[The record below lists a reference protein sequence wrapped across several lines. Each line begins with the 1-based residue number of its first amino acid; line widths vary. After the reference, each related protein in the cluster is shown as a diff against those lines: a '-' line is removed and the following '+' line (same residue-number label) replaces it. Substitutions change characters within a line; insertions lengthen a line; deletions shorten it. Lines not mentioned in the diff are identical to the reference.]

1 MSADLFGFEP
11 PRAKFTDIR
20 NQRESIA
27 EEKARLC
34 MELNELCRTP
44 PRSLGAASI
53 QAIHAWRVEH
63 KAALKTLCAKD
74 ASRQQLRAAINS
86 MRRFK

>member
-44 PRSLGAASI
+44 PPLARRSVNPGNSRLARRAQGCAQDAMRQGCKSAAAPGCH
-53 QAIHAWRVEH
+53 QLN
-63 KAALKTLCAKD
+63 AAV
-74 ASRQQLRAAINS
+74 
-86 MRRFK
+86 